1 MGKIKRLVEENPH
14 GICEAMVDSLQT
26 TIKTLQE
33 RTNTNSYTVRVYCD
47 RQGVEVEEVVNL
59 PDHIATSLSI
69 IGVVA
74 RVMTIAEQQHSG
86 QCGTKHDPCISE
98 GIANAS
104 FRLDPKQEQS
114 MTEEKTFIH
123 YDTRTPLGLEILEEE
138 VFDLQVIL
146 ENFGT
151 GEGDLKVEYPEFYT
165 FLMTANVGDS
175 KSGMYGQGTYDCWK
189 RIS

>member
-14 GICEAMVDSLQT
+14 GICESMVDSLQA

-69 IGVVA
+69 IGVVS
-74 RVMTIAEQQHSG
+74 RVMIIAEQQHSG

-98 GIANAS
+98 ANA
-104 FRLDPKQEQS
+104 FFGLDPKV
-114 MTEEKTFIH
+114 I
-123 YDTRTPLGLEILEEE
+123 TPLIGKLQETINTLTDQIEFAGRIVGQVLDAPAPGHADIELLNKAYHALGSTYFKVTRRPLEWWRDSEET
-138 VFDLQVIL
+138 
-146 ENFGT
+146 NG
-151 GEGDLKVEYPEFYT
+151 
-165 FLMTANVGDS
+165 
-175 KSGMYGQGTYDCWK
+175 
-189 RIS
+189 